1 MRAAVPPRV
10 GDGLGHE
17 PDDQVLRR
25 EVLTGREIHAD
36 SGRLRLSDVFEI
48 LPVAALR
55 ASTT

>member
-1 MRAAVPPRV
+1 
-10 GDGLGHE
+10 
-17 PDDQVLRR
+17 
-25 EVLTGREIHAD
+25 VLTGREIHAD